1 VRVAALVAILTGLAG
16 LLARIPLLSIESVHI
31 DLAVV
36 VMFAAAFFFLLRDW
50 LLGLGVLSLA
60 IIVYL
65 MGAALPVAANVIVLA
80 AGCVFCWLNGGFR
93 RWS

>member
-1 VRVAALVAILTGLAG
+1 MRVVGLVAILTGLAG

-36 VMFAAAFFFLLRDW
+36 AFFAAAFFFLLRDW

-65 MGAALPVAANVIVLA
+65 MGAALPVAANAVVLA
-80 AGCVFCWLNGGFR
+80 AGSVFCWLNGGFR

>member
-1 VRVAALVAILTGLAG
+1 VLAILTGAAG
-16 LLARIPLLSIESVHI
+16 LLARVPVLSIESVHI

-36 VMFAAAFFFLLRDW
+36 AIFAAAFLFLVRDW
-50 LLGLGVLSLA
+50 LLGLGALSLA

-65 MGAALPVAANVIVLA
+65 AGAALPLPANAVVLA
-80 AGCVFCWLNGGFR
+80 AGSGFCWLSGGYR

>member
-1 VRVAALVAILTGLAG
+1 VRNLGALAILTSAAG
-16 LLARIPLLSIESVHI
+16 LLARVPVLSIESVHI

-36 VMFAAAFFFLLRDW
+36 AFFAAAFFFLLRDW

-65 MGAALPVAANVIVLA
+65 MGAALPVPANVIVLA